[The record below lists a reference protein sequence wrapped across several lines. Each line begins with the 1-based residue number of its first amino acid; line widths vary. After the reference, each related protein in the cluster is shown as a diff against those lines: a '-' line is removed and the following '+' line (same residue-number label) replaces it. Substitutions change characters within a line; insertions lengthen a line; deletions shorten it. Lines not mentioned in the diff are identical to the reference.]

1 MGLHVWVML
10 SRTSQHA
17 WRVVIGRESN
27 SSQIPWK
34 PRRQTQGTTSPRSP
48 APAPRVAH
56 HTPSHRLSCERG
68 PLAHD
73 FNVPQLVKVK
83 VALVLQG
90 LQFFLKVCHLQAC
103 VQVCVCVC
111 GEAPAG

>member
-1 MGLHVWVML
+1 MHGGW
-10 SRTSQHA
+10 SSGGNQTPAKSPGSQGA
-17 WRVVIGRESN
+17 R
-27 SSQIPWK
+27 
-34 PRRQTQGTTSPRSP
+34 PRAPPPPDRQTQGTTSPQSP